1 MSTITIVHGKNSV
14 KGIYKNGVLVATQ
27 DKGCSLQD
35 LEDCVKQH
43 GGDNPEVVDT
53 DSTCGNVLEMPS
65 KLVPV
70 VTKPMIKEILRQPP
84 KKNSLD

>member
-1 MSTITIVHGKNSV
+1 MATITIVHGKNSV
-14 KGIYKNGVLVATQ
+14 KGIYKDGVLVATQ

-43 GGDNPEVVDT
+43 GGNNLEVVDT

-65 KLVPV
+65 KL
-70 VTKPMIKEILRQPP
+70 KPKTVELKVKPKE
-84 KKNSLD
+84 NSPD